1 MQGQGVTQFDVTNH
15 CSLNSWRLQG
25 LEEANL
31 AGDTPGWRQAKPVEE
46 DDKYPLD
53 RSKITAL
60 LQPLLN

>member
-1 MQGQGVTQFDVTNH
+1 MTNH
-15 CSLNSWRLQG
+15 YSLNSWQLQG